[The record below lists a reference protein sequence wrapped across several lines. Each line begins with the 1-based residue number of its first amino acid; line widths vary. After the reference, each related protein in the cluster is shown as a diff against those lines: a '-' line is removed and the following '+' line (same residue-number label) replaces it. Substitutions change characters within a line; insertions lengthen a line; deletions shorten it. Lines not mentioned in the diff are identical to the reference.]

1 LTNPVPPLILVKMV
15 NQEPAMTETVSLYDA
30 KTHLSQLV
38 DRAAEGEEIMISK
51 NGKPLARLMPL
62 ANSGV
67 RRLPAGALGIVRIGS
82 DFDDTLPPAIQ
93 AGFEGRE

>member
-1 LTNPVPPLILVKMV
+1 
-15 NQEPAMTETVSLYDA
+15 MTETVSLYDA

-62 ANSGV
+62 ASKGA
-67 RRLPAGALGIVRIGS
+67 RRVPAGALGVVVIRS
-82 DFDDTLPPAIQ
+82 DFDDPLPSDIQ
-93 AGFEGRE
+93 AAFDGRE

>member
-1 LTNPVPPLILVKMV
+1 
-15 NQEPAMTETVSLYDA
+15 MTETVSLYDA

-62 ANSGV
+62 ASKGV
-67 RRLPAGALGIVRIGS
+67 RRIPAGALGVVRIGP
-82 DFDDTLPPAIQ
+82 DFDDPLPAEMQ
-93 AGFEGRE
+93 AAFEGRD